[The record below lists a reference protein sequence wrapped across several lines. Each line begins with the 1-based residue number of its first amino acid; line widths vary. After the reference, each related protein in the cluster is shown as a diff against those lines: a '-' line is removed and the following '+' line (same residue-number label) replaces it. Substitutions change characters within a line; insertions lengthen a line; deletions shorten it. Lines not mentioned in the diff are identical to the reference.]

1 MSLID
6 AHDAAL
12 FDLDGVIYL
21 GPNAI
26 EGVPEALREL
36 RSTGTR
42 VGFVTNNAART
53 PETVAKHLVEL
64 GIEAQASDVVNST
77 MATLRMLSQ
86 HLPEGASVLS
96 VGSAALADQLRD
108 AGYSVVYERFPRPD
122 AVVQGYDPDLDWR
135 TLELGALA
143 IQDGAQWFVTNP
155 DMTRPTH
162 EGIVPGCGAQ
172 VQAIQACV
180 RVEPGIAGKPYPP
193 LLVETAE
200 RLGAA
205 KPIFVG
211 DRLDTDIRGANN
223 VGMPSLLVFTGAHGK
238 HELLQAAAEDRPTH
252 IGTDVSALLAEPRIA
267 ERRDAAWV
275 CRGQCA
281 VDDAGHGRLL
291 TIPTGQEAQL
301 DALWALLQLA
311 WDKGVDITEA
321 VEELDEVR

>member
-1 MSLID
+1 MTLID
-6 AHDAAL
+6 SYDAAL

-36 RSTGTR
+36 RSKGTR

-53 PETVAKHLVEL
+53 PATVAKHLQEL
-64 GIEAQASDVVNST
+64 SIEAEAKDVVNST
-77 MATLRMLSQ
+77 MATLRMLSEQ
-86 HLPEGASVLS
+86 LPAGANVLA

-108 AGYSVVYERFPRPD
+108 AGYTVVERRSPRPD
-122 AVVQGYDPDLDWR
+122 AVVQGYDPELDWR

-180 RVEPGIAGKPYPP
+180 RIEPGIAGKPYPP
-193 LLVETAE
+193 LLVETVE

-205 KPIFVG
+205 RPIFVG

-238 HELLQAAAEDRPTH
+238 HDLLHAPAKDRPTY
-252 IGTDVSALLAEPRIA
+252 IGSDVSALLTEPRTADSRGA
-267 ERRDAAWV
+267 EWI
-275 CRGQCA
+275 CRGQRA
-281 VDDAGHGRLL
+281 VEDAGRGRLL
-291 TIPTGQEAQL
+291 TSPVGKEAQL

-311 WDKGVDITEA
+311 WTTGIDVAQA